1 MSTIA
6 RIGNFALE
14 GWREIC
20 YLAAIIWQVFA
31 VAVKP
36 RYWTRALRAELYRQ
50 IISTGI
56 DATGFVFYVACAVGI
71 SVVAQV
77 LVWLQI
83 IGQSLSLG
91 PLMVTV
97 LVREAVPVLINLL
110 AIGRNGT
117 ALTTELGN
125 MKIAGE
131 VRVLDAQGLDPF
143 IYLVVPRVLS
153 LMLSVFC
160 LAVLF
165 VVVAFAS
172 GYLSNLVLSP
182 SAVDPGTFTR
192 SIIFSVSPVDLMNF
206 LLKTIIPAL
215 LTGAICCSQG
225 LRVQTS
231 STEVPKATKRALALS
246 VRALFGLSALVSLL
260 TYM

>member
-1 MSTIA
+1 MNTIA
-6 RIGNFALE
+6 RLGNSTLE

-20 YLAAIIWQVFA
+20 YLAGIIWQSFA

-36 RYWTRALRAELYRQ
+36 RYWTRVVRAELYRQ

-83 IGQSLSLG
+83 IGQTLSLG
-91 PLMVTV
+91 PLLVTV
-97 LVREAVPVLINLL
+97 LIREAAPVLINLL
-110 AIGRNGT
+110 VIGRIGT
-117 ALTTELGN
+117 ALAAELGN
-125 MKIAGE
+125 MKIDGE
-131 VRVLDAQGLDPF
+131 VRALDSQGLDPF
-143 IYLVVPRVLS
+143 IYLVMPRVLS
-153 LMLSVFC
+153 LTLSTFC

-172 GYLSNLVLSP
+172 GYLSSLVLSR
-182 SAVDPGTFTR
+182 SALDPGTFGR
-192 SIIFSVSPVDLMNF
+192 SIIFSISPVDLINF
-206 LLKTIIPAL
+206 LSKTVIPAL
-215 LTGAICCSQG
+215 FTGAICCSQG

-231 STEVPKATKRALALS
+231 LMEVPKVTKRALALS
-246 VRALFGLSALVSLL
+246 VRALFGITVLVSLL
-260 TYM
+260 TYI

>member
-1 MSTIA
+1 MNTIA
-6 RIGNFALE
+6 RLGNSTLE

-20 YLAAIIWQVFA
+20 YLAGIIWQVFV
-31 VAVKP
+31 VAGKP
-36 RYWTRALRAELYRQ
+36 RYWTRTMRAEFYRQ

-56 DATGFVFYVACAVGI
+56 DTSGFVVYVACAVGI

-77 LVWLQI
+77 LIWLQI
-83 IGQSLSLG
+83 IGQSQSLG
-91 PLMVTV
+91 PLLVTV

-125 MKIAGE
+125 MKITGE

-143 IYLVVPRVLS
+143 IYLVMPRVLS
-153 LMLSVFC
+153 LTISVFC

-172 GYLSNLVLSP
+172 GYLSSLVLSP
-182 SAVDPGTFTR
+182 SAVDPGTFGR
-192 SIIFSVSPVDLMNF
+192 SIIFSVSPVDLINF
-206 LLKTIIPAL
+206 LSKTIIPAL
-215 LTGAICCSQG
+215 YTGAICCSQG

-231 STEVPKATKRALALS
+231 LTEVPKVTKHALALS
-246 VRALFGLSALVSLL
+246 VRALFGIAALVSLL

>member
-1 MSTIA
+1 MNTIA
-6 RIGNFALE
+6 RVGNFTVE

-20 YLAAIIWQVFA
+20 YLAGIIWQVFA
-31 VAVKP
+31 MAVKP
-36 RYWTRALRAELYRQ
+36 RYWTRAVRAELYRQ
-50 IISTGI
+50 ILSTGI
-56 DATGFVFYVACAVGI
+56 DATGFVIYVACAVGI

-77 LVWLQI
+77 LDWLQI

-91 PLMVTV
+91 PLLVAV

-131 VRVLDAQGLDPF
+131 VRALDVQGIDPF
-143 IYLVVPRVLS
+143 IYLVMPRVLS
-153 LMLSVFC
+153 LTLSVFC

-165 VVVAFAS
+165 VVIAFAS

-182 SAVDPGTFTR
+182 SAVDPATFVR
-192 SIIFSVSPVDLMNF
+192 NIIFSVSPIDLINF
-206 LLKTIIPAL
+206 LSKTIIPAL
-215 LTGAICCSQG
+215 FTGAICCSQG
-225 LRVQTS
+225 LGVQTS
-231 STEVPKATKRALALS
+231 LTEVPKATKRALALS
-246 VRALFGLSALVSLL
+246 VRALFSISVLVSLL
-260 TYM
+260 TYT

>member
-1 MSTIA
+1 MNTIA
-6 RIGNFALE
+6 RLGNSTLE

-20 YLAAIIWQVFA
+20 YLAGIIWQVFA
-31 VAVKP
+31 VAGKP
-36 RYWTRALRAELYRQ
+36 RYWTRTMRAEFYRQ

-56 DATGFVFYVACAVGI
+56 DTSGFVIYVACAVGI

-77 LVWLQI
+77 LIWLQI
-83 IGQSLSLG
+83 IGQSQSLG
-91 PLMVTV
+91 PLLVTV

-117 ALTTELGN
+117 ALATELGN

-143 IYLVVPRVLS
+143 IYLVMPRVLS
-153 LMLSVFC
+153 LTLSVFC

-172 GYLSNLVLSP
+172 GYLSSLVLSP
-182 SAVDPGTFTR
+182 GAVDPGTFGR
-192 SIIFSVSPVDLMNF
+192 SIIFSVSPVDLINF
-206 LLKTIIPAL
+206 LSKTIIPAL
-215 LTGAICCSQG
+215 YTGAICCSQG

-231 STEVPKATKRALALS
+231 LTEVPKATKRAVALS
-246 VRALFGLSALVSLL
+246 VRALFGIAALVSLL

>member
-1 MSTIA
+1 MNAIA
-6 RIGNFALE
+6 RLGNSTLE

-20 YLAAIIWQVFA
+20 YLAGIIWQVFA
-31 VAVKP
+31 VAGKP
-36 RYWTRALRAELYRQ
+36 RYWTRTMRAEFYRQ

-56 DATGFVFYVACAVGI
+56 DTSGFVIYVACAVGI

-77 LVWLQI
+77 LIWLQI
-83 IGQSLSLG
+83 IGQSQSLG
-91 PLMVTV
+91 PLLVTV

-117 ALTTELGN
+117 ALATELGN

-143 IYLVVPRVLS
+143 IYLVMPRVLS
-153 LMLSVFC
+153 LTLSVFC

-172 GYLSNLVLSP
+172 GYLSSLVLSP
-182 SAVDPGTFTR
+182 IAVDPGTFGR
-192 SIIFSVSPVDLMNF
+192 SIIFSVSPVDLINF
-206 LLKTIIPAL
+206 LSKTIIPAL
-215 LTGAICCSQG
+215 YTGAICCSQG

-231 STEVPKATKRALALS
+231 LTEVPKATKRAVALS
-246 VRALFGLSALVSLL
+246 VRALFGIAALVSLL

>member
-1 MSTIA
+1 MNTLE
-6 RIGNFALE
+6 RVGNSSLE
-14 GWREIC
+14 GWREMC
-20 YLAAIIWQVFA
+20 YLAAIIWQVFSVSA
-31 VAVKP
+31 RP
-36 RYWTRALRAELYRQ
+36 RYWTRTVRAEFYRQ
-50 IISTGI
+50 IISIGI
-56 DATGFVFYVACAVGI
+56 DTSGFVIYVACAVGI

-77 LVWLQI
+77 LVWLQL
-83 IGQSLSLG
+83 IGQSRSLG
-91 PLMVTV
+91 PLLVTI

-117 ALTTELGN
+117 ALATELGN

-143 IYLVVPRVLS
+143 IYLVMPRVLS
-153 LMLSVFC
+153 LTFSVFC

-165 VVVAFAS
+165 VVVAFTS

-182 SAVDPGTFTR
+182 SVVDPGTFVR
-192 SIIFSVSPVDLMNF
+192 SIIFSVSPVDLINF
-206 LLKTIIPAL
+206 LSKTIIPAL
-215 LTGAICCSQG
+215 FTGAICCSQG

-231 STEVPKATKRALALS
+231 LTEVAKATKRALVIS
-246 VRALFGLSALVSLL
+246 VRALFSISALVSLL

>member
-1 MSTIA
+1 MNTIE
-6 RIGNFALE
+6 RIGNSTLE

-20 YLAAIIWQVFA
+20 YLAGIIWQVFSVSA
-31 VAVKP
+31 RP
-36 RYWTRALRAELYRQ
+36 RYWTRTVRAEFYRQ

-56 DATGFVFYVACAVGI
+56 DTSGFVIYVACAVGI

-77 LVWLQI
+77 LVWLEL

-91 PLMVTV
+91 PLLVTV
-97 LVREAVPVLINLL
+97 LVREAAPVLINLL

-117 ALTTELGN
+117 ALASELSN

-131 VRVLDAQGLDPF
+131 VRVLDVQGLDPF
-143 IYLVVPRVLS
+143 IYLVMPRVLS
-153 LMLSVFC
+153 LTLSVFC

-172 GYLSNLVLSP
+172 GYLSKLVLSP
-182 SAVDPGTFTR
+182 SVVDPGTFVR
-192 SIIFSVSPVDLMNF
+192 SIIFSVSPVDLINF
-206 LLKTIIPAL
+206 LSKTIIPAL
-215 LTGAICCSQG
+215 FTGAICCSQG

-231 STEVPKATKRALALS
+231 LTEVPKATKRAVALS
-246 VRALFGLSALVSLL
+246 VRALFGISALVSLL

>member
-1 MSTIA
+1 MNTIA
-6 RIGNFALE
+6 RLGNSTLE

-20 YLAAIIWQVFA
+20 YLAGIIWQTFA

-36 RYWTRALRAELYRQ
+36 RYWTRVVRAELYRQ

-56 DATGFVFYVACAVGI
+56 DTSGFVIYVACAVGI

-77 LVWLQI
+77 LVWLEL

-91 PLMVTV
+91 PLLVTV
-97 LVREAVPVLINLL
+97 LVREAAPVLINLL

-117 ALTTELGN
+117 ALASELSN

-131 VRVLDAQGLDPF
+131 VRVLDVQGLDPF
-143 IYLVVPRVLS
+143 IYLVMPRVLS
-153 LMLSVFC
+153 LTLSVFC

-172 GYLSNLVLSP
+172 GYLSKLLLSP
-182 SAVDPGTFTR
+182 IAVEPGTFVR
-192 SIIFSVSPVDLMNF
+192 SIIFSVSPVDLINF
-206 LLKTIIPAL
+206 LSKTIIPAL
-215 LTGAICCSQG
+215 FTGAICCSQG

-231 STEVPKATKRALALS
+231 LTEVPKATKRAVALS
-246 VRALFGLSALVSLL
+246 VRALFGISALVSLL

>member
-1 MSTIA
+1 MNTIA
-6 RIGNFALE
+6 RVGNFVLE

-20 YLAAIIWQVFA
+20 YLAGISCQVFLVGA
-31 VAVKP
+31 KP
-36 RYWTRALRAELYRQ
+36 RYWTRTVRAEFYRQ

-56 DATGFVFYVACAVGI
+56 DTSGFVVYVACAVGI
-71 SVVAQV
+71 SVVAQI

-91 PLMVTV
+91 PLLVTL
-97 LVREAVPVLINLL
+97 LVREAVPILINLL
-110 AIGRNGT
+110 VIGRNGT

-131 VRVLDAQGLDPF
+131 VRVLDAQGIDPF
-143 IYLVVPRVLS
+143 IYLVMPRVLS
-153 LMLSVFC
+153 LTLSVFC

-172 GYLSNLVLSP
+172 SYLSNLVLSP
-182 SAVDPGTFTR
+182 SAVDPGTFVR
-192 SIIFSVSPVDLMNF
+192 SIILSVSQVDLINF
-206 LLKTIIPAL
+206 LSKTIIPAL
-215 LTGAICCSQG
+215 FTGAICCSQG

-231 STEVPKATKRALALS
+231 LTEVPKATKRALALS
-246 VRALFGLSALVSLL
+246 VRTLFGTSALVSLL